1 MGRPSR
7 LYVSIDGAGDRVTR
21 VRVGG
26 RSVMVGEGKLSF

>member
-7 LYVSIDGAGDRVTR
+7 LYVSIDGTGDEVTR